1 MRPLELSLEGFL
13 AYRKLTRIPFDDVEL
28 FAITGPTGSGKSSLL
43 DAITFALY
51 GRTPRMGGRGL
62 GELRHPAAEITRVT
76 LTFMLGERVFRV
88 VRVLGARENQHRL
101 EEQLAGQWRLLPE
114 SEKVR
119 SLNEKL
125 QALLGL
131 SYEAFTRAILLP
143 QGEFD
148 LFLKGDATDRRELLS
163 LLYGFSHMSE
173 MREHAA
179 VHQREARV
187 RLSRLEGELSGLSEV
202 EPEKREALD
211 EALQTVAREL
221 AGCEAEYHYLEKAF
235 KEVERTLAL
244 QEERNGLTRQREV
257 WIGAEKTIER
267 IRVLM
272 GAAQQSERI
281 GPQLVT
287 AKQARAEL
295 AEASKLAE
303 AARLELEEAQANI
316 TRLQEA
322 YDPGAL
328 EQLRSRLAQLPVL
341 RGQEARLARL
351 VRGSKVA
358 DTGMAVITPLPFDEA
373 RIEALKEAERALE
386 DFNALSLRHTRL
398 AEQLLRAEQ
407 AQERQEHDLKAHR
420 GRLQELEAS
429 GKRARRAHQEA
440 EQALAAARSQAGL
453 LAYHDL
459 LQPGE
464 ACPLCK
470 QMVTKLP
477 DVVPVDLEPL
487 KRQEREDG
495 RRLEQIGVAYRELRG
510 RVQTLDERLP
520 EEQKRLGVQKLE
532 LAELDTQLKRQESRV
547 GGWGDLEQVELELA
561 QRQKGLSDT
570 LTRAT
575 GGKSVAELERSLGY
589 ELRVMET
596 RKLELD
602 SAVERLQEL
611 QRRVVRTNTAHTERE
626 HAWARQHQALK
637 TALTQAGF
645 ASVEEAEQARLTL
658 VERVALEGKLH
669 TYQEEGAFLEGR
681 LRQLEMEW
689 AGREPQTW
697 EAARRMKTRL
707 AELRSR
713 QKQLGERKGEAQAWL
728 LRFSRDLE
736 RKHELMSLSQTAR
749 RELDTW
755 ERVAEDLKGNRF
767 PDYLLARYQL
777 GLVRHASEL
786 LSTLSAGRYRF
797 LAQEGDYYVLDLW
810 TEAARPARTLSG
822 GETFLASLSLALALS
837 TYLSRGRL
845 GALFLD
851 EGFGSLDAETLE
863 LATSV
868 LEALPTQG
876 RLVGIVTHVA
886 GLAERLPARLVVEK
900 HPSGST
906 AHWVDESP

>member
-13 AYRKLTRIPFDDVEL
+13 AYRKLTRISFDDVEL

-62 GELRHPAAEITRVT
+62 GELRHPAAEMTRVA

-163 LLYGFSHMSE
+163 LLYGFSHMSD

-179 VHQREARV
+179 LHQREARV

-202 EPEKREALD
+202 EPEKREAFD

-244 QEERNGLTRQREV
+244 QKERNGLSGRREV
-257 WIGAEKTIER
+257 WIGAEKAIER
-267 IRVLM
+267 IRVLIS
-272 GAAQQSERI
+272 AAQQSERI

-287 AKQARAEL
+287 AKQAGAEL

-303 AARLELEEAQANI
+303 AARLELEGAQANI
-316 TRLQEA
+316 AHLQEA

-328 EQLRSRLAQLPVL
+328 EQLRLRLAQLPVL

-351 VRGSKVA
+351 IRGSKVA
-358 DTGMAVITPLPFDEA
+358 DIGMTITPLPFDEA
-373 RIEALKEAERALE
+373 RIETLKEAERALE
-386 DFNALSLRHTRL
+386 DFNALSLRRARL

-440 EQALAAARSQAGL
+440 EQALATARSQAGL

-487 KRQEREDG
+487 ERQEQEDG
-495 RRLEQIGVAYRELRG
+495 RRLEQIGVVYRELRG
-510 RVQTLDERLP
+510 RVQTLNERLP

-532 LAELDTQLKRQESRV
+532 LSELDTQLERQESRI
-547 GGWGDLEQVELELA
+547 GGWRNLEQVELELA

-570 LTRAT
+570 LARAT
-575 GGKSVAELERSLGY
+575 GGKSVAELERSLGH
-589 ELRVMET
+589 ELREMET

-602 SAVERLQEL
+602 NAVEHLQEL

-669 TYQEEGAFLEGR
+669 AYQEEGAFLEGR

-697 EAARRMKTRL
+697 EAARRMKARM

-736 RKHELMSLSQTAR
+736 RKHELMSLSQAAR

-837 TYLSRGRL
+837 AYLSQGRL